1 MAGPDA
7 VFLGS
12 GTTTGDAVVTAV
24 LALEETV
31 DPAAV
36 ADLVRDRLVAAH
48 PRFATRAVPGWWP
61 LRRPAW
67 VPVAVDLD
75 RHVLDGGPVSGEDG
89 LAAAL
94 GDLATRSL
102 DMSRPPWQLHL
113 LKLEQPGGTS
123 SVLVVRVHHSLAD
136 GQALAAAL
144 MSLMDDRPDV
154 VAPVGRPVAGRA
166 SAARRALD
174 VVGTGVALLLTA
186 RDDPASRHASIH
198 GPPAWTAPL
207 DLGLVR
213 RVAAELGATVNDV
226 LLAVIAGAL
235 NDAGQPTSRSATRR
249 VLVPVDLRAGR
260 PVPAELGN
268 RVGFAL
274 LRLPTGAADPVA
286 RVQAVSRATG
296 QLRGGGSAPST
307 YLMLHVLGWLPRL
320 IQRCAARFIGARA
333 AAIVTNVR
341 GPATPVHIA
350 GARVVRVAVWVPLV
364 GAVPSGVSILSYAG
378 EVTVGVAAD
387 PERGPRPDQVTTSVE
402 AGLAELA
409 HRALGVPDDEVA
421 LEAVPFDSDVAATLV
436 AEVQQEYVRRYGGH
450 DETPVDPDEFA
461 PPDGTFLVAR
471 YGAVT
476 IGCAGMRRHDAS
488 TVEVK
493 RMFVRAEHRRRGH
506 ARRLLRALED
516 LAREQG
522 YRRVILE
529 TGLAQPEAI
538 ALYARAGYLPVEG
551 FGHYRDAALSRS
563 FAKDL

>member
-31 DPAAV
+31 DAAAIV
-36 ADLVRDRLVAAH
+36 DLVRDRLVASH
-48 PRFATRAVPGWWP
+48 PRFATRAVPGRWP

-67 VPVAVDLD
+67 EPVAVDLD

-94 GDLATRSL
+94 GDLATRPL
-102 DMSRPPWQLHL
+102 DMHRPPWQMHL
-113 LKLEQPGGTS
+113 LRLVQPGGTS
-123 SVLVVRVHHSLAD
+123 SVLVARVHHSVAD

-144 MSLMDDRPDV
+144 LSLVDERPDG
-154 VAPVGRPVAGRA
+154 VASVASPERSRGP
-166 SAARRALD
+166 AARLAVD
-174 VVGTGVALLLTA
+174 VVRTGAALLLAA
-186 RDDPASRHASIH
+186 RDPAPRHARVQH
-198 GPPAWTAPL
+198 PPAWTAPL

-213 RVAAELGATVNDV
+213 RVAAELGVTVNDV
-226 LLAVIAGAL
+226 LLGIIAGAL
-235 NDAGQPTSRSATRR
+235 DDAGERHGVSAARR
-249 VLVPVDLRAGR
+249 VLVPVDLRAGG
-260 PVPAELGN
+260 PVPAALGN
-268 RVGFAL
+268 RVGFVL
-274 LRLPTGAADPVA
+274 LRLPTGVTDPVA
-286 RVQAVSRATG
+286 RVRALSRVAG
-296 QLRGGGSAPST
+296 RLRGGGSAPST
-307 YLMLHVLGWLPRL
+307 YLMLHVLGWLPRVV
-320 IQRCAARFIGARA
+320 QRWAARFVGARA

-341 GPATPVHIA
+341 GPAMPVHVA
-350 GARVVRVAVWVPLV
+350 GARVVRVAFWVPLV
-364 GAVPSGVSILSYAG
+364 GAVPSGLSILSYAG
-378 EVTVGVAAD
+378 EVTVGVATD
-387 PERGPRPDQVTTSVE
+387 PERGPRPDRLTAAVE
-402 AGLAELA
+402 AGLTELA
-409 HRALGVPDDEVA
+409 HRTLGVPDDEVV
-421 LEAVPFDSDVAATLV
+421 LEAVPFDSDVAVTLV

-476 IGCAGMRRHDAS
+476 IGCAGMRRHDPS

-522 YRRVILE
+522 YQRVVLE

-538 ALYARAGYLPVEG
+538 ALYASAAYLPVEG
-551 FGHYRDAALSRS
+551 FGHYRDAPLSRS
-563 FAKDL
+563 FAKEL

>member
-12 GTTTGDAVVTAV
+12 GTTTADAVVTAV

-31 DPAAV
+31 DPAAM
-36 ADLVRDRLVAAH
+36 ADLVRDRLVATH
-48 PRFATRAVPGWWP
+48 PRFATRADPGRWP
-61 LRRPAW
+61 LHRPAW
-67 VPVAVDLD
+67 EPVGLDLD
-75 RHVLDGGPVSGEDG
+75 RHLLDGGPVSGLDG

-94 GDLATRSL
+94 GDLAARPL
-102 DMSRPPWQLHL
+102 DMDRPPWQLHL
-113 LKLEQPGGTS
+113 LRLDQPGGTT
-123 SVLVVRVHHSLAD
+123 SVLVARVHHSLAD

-144 MSLMDDRPDV
+144 LSLMDERSDV
-154 VAPVGRPVAGRA
+154 IAPVARPEADRA
-166 SAARRALD
+166 S
-174 VVGTGVALLLTA
+174 VVRLVLELVRTGAALLLTP
-186 RDDPASRHASIH
+186 RDPAPRHAPVH
-198 GPPAWTAPL
+198 HPPAWTASL
-207 DLGLVR
+207 DLGVVR
-213 RVAAELGATVNDV
+213 RVAAELRVTVNDV
-226 LLAVIAGAL
+226 LLGVIAGAL
-235 NDAGQPTSRSATRR
+235 NNTEEPAGGSATRR
-249 VLVPVDLRAGR
+249 VLVPVDLRSGQ
-260 PVPAELGN
+260 PVPSALGN

-274 LRLPTGAADPVA
+274 VKLPMGLADPVA
-286 RVQAVSRATG
+286 RVRAVSRATG
-296 QLRGGGSAPST
+296 RLRDGGSAPST
-307 YLMLHVLGWLPRL
+307 YLMLRMLGWLPRA
-320 IQRCAARFIGARA
+320 IQRWAARFIGSRA

-341 GPATPVHIA
+341 GPATPVHVA
-350 GARVVRVAVWVPLV
+350 GARVVRVAFWVPLV

-378 EVTVGVAAD
+378 EVTIGVTTDAV
-387 PERGPRPDQVTTSVE
+387 RGPRPAQITAAVE
-402 AGLAELA
+402 AGLSDLA
-409 HRALGVPDDEVA
+409 QRALGVPDDEVV
-421 LEAVPFDSDVAATLV
+421 LEAVPFDSDLATTLV

-476 IGCAGMRRHDAS
+476 IGCAGMRRHDTS

-516 LAREQG
+516 RAREQG

-538 ALYARAGYLPVEG
+538 ALYASAGYLPVEG
-551 FGHYRDAALSRS
+551 FGHYRDAPLSRS